1 MRIFNYGVTLTK
13 KETEKL
19 EDVIADRDRLLE
31 AFSKMKPS
39 LASLGETIIKLL
51 DIYEDPETSEDERK
65 LALYGIRYVAN
76 EFKNI
81 LTDEA

>member
-1 MRIFNYGVTLTK
+1 MRIFNYEITLSK

-31 AFSKMKPS
+31 AFSKIKPS
-39 LASLGETIIKLL
+39 HTSLGETIIKLL

-65 LALYGIRYVAN
+65 LALYGIRYVTN
-76 EFKNI
+76 ELKNI
-81 LTDEA
+81 FTEEA